1 MRGRLADP
9 AGSRIVIVGT
19 PAYRDP
25 QLPDV
30 PAVANNIADLAAVL
44 TDPRVGRFESAY
56 CVTAPTVA
64 SIAEVGA
71 LIVEAAE
78 QAEDLL
84 LFYYSGHGLLGSR
97 SHELYL
103 SLAGTQKENVAFT
116 AVPFAAVRDA
126 CLDSRAKSRVVIL
139 DSCYSGR
146 AIGETLGDT
155 SEEVLGQVEVA
166 GTFTLTSAP
175 ANRTALILPG
185 EHHTAFTERLLS
197 LLRDG
202 SPQAGEFLTLGDIYR
217 HLHTRMRAEGLPLPQ
232 QRGTETADLLGLVRN
247 RYPATRA
254 HQNPAAAIPQPFKRD
269 PQDGAGSPPTAYP
282 PRPEPGYQLRW
293 QPDRSPHPDGLAS
306 DDQGDNKPPV
316 FGTAFDLSGQIASE
330 IGPDAAKGRLRRAL
344 RKTAPP
350 IIAVRPRTYNEAR
363 TVGEH
368 FREGNPVIMKLNGMD
383 DSDGKRLIDFSAGL
397 IFGLR
402 GTIERLTNRV
412 YLLTPINIDIAAEDK
427 GSIASGISPDKITT
441 RWISP
446 SSAKARLNPTAGE
459 TAPQITTLR
468 LRTYN
473 EARTVGELFRE
484 GNPVI
489 MNLNG
494 MDDSDSKRLV
504 DFSAGLIFGLRGTIE
519 RLTNKVF
526 LLTPINVQITVED
539 KALIANHEF
548 FKQS

>member
-232 QRGTETADLLGLVRN
+232 QRGTETAD
-247 RYPATRA
+247 
-254 HQNPAAAIPQPFKRD
+254 
-269 PQDGAGSPPTAYP
+269 
-282 PRPEPGYQLRW
+282 
-293 QPDRSPHPDGLAS
+293 
-306 DDQGDNKPPV
+306 
-316 FGTAFDLSGQIASE
+316 
-330 IGPDAAKGRLRRAL
+330 
-344 RKTAPP
+344 
-350 IIAVRPRTYNEAR
+350 
-363 TVGEH
+363 
-368 FREGNPVIMKLNGMD
+368 
-383 DSDGKRLIDFSAGL
+383 
-397 IFGLR
+397 
-402 GTIERLTNRV
+402 
-412 YLLTPINIDIAAEDK
+412 
-427 GSIASGISPDKITT
+427 
-441 RWISP
+441 
-446 SSAKARLNPTAGE
+446 
-459 TAPQITTLR
+459 
-468 LRTYN
+468 
-473 EARTVGELFRE
+473 
-484 GNPVI
+484 
-489 MNLNG
+489 
-494 MDDSDSKRLV
+494 
-504 DFSAGLIFGLRGTIE
+504 
-519 RLTNKVF
+519 
-526 LLTPINVQITVED
+526 
-539 KALIANHEF
+539 
-548 FKQS
+548 